1 MAVRQ
6 SRQSPVNGIAMGD
19 LPEGTTTVEFTKRHQ
34 PEPRND
40 APSLD
45 EASTFPWS
53 ITKMENGVTGF
64 VALHHCRPAPHDIAA
79 HYVPQYGP
87 GMYSMVPID
96 PQTQAE
102 IPALRESVRMM
113 AQLGVSPTQPSH
125 AAPAPAFDAQWAL
138 MEQQRIDAKEAVQKL
153 EFERQRLDAEERQR
167 RADDERRR
175 EDERRADRERT
186 DGYIKMG
193 VGLVGTLIA
202 GIPAAVAAVKPMLTP
217 PPAPPSADSKAV
229 DALAEQIRVMQA
241 KLDKTSEKEPDEM
254 EKLTKALFKLQIQ
267 KAFVGELRDL
277 NQTDEDDSTMGVI
290 KEGFGMFKE
299 ALPMLGSL
307 RGGGS
312 SQPESYAF
320 ASPQAL
326 AQTVMRDPATAQATL
341 RELSKQ
347 DPAMARQVIDILQA
361 GLPREIEAE
370 EDDAPVPIGKRRQ
383 A

>member
-45 EASTFPWS
+45 EASAFPWS

-113 AQLGVSPTQPSH
+113 AQLGVSPAQQSH

-138 MEQQRIDAKEAVQKL
+138 MEQQRIDAKEAAQQL
-153 EFERQRLDAEERQR
+153 ALERQRLDAKIADAAAEAEHR
-167 RADDERRR
+167 RDE
-175 EDERRADRERT
+175 DRRADRARQEK
-186 DGYIKMG
+186 IFEA
-193 VGLVGTLIA
+193 GLALLTG
-202 GIPAAVAAVKPMLTP
+202 AVAGAPAFIQTAMAKLTP
-217 PPAPPSADSKAV
+217 PPPPPSADSKVV
-229 DALAEQIRVMQA
+229 DTLTAELHTLRA
-241 KLDKTSEKEPDEM
+241 KLDKSTEKQPDPFENTLNRLM
-254 EKLTKALFKLQIQ
+254 QIKAHKALLK
-267 KAFVGELRDL
+267 ELED
-277 NQTDEDDSTMGVI
+277 TDEDDSTMGML
-290 KEGFGMFKE
+290 KEGLGMAKE

-320 ASPQAL
+320 ANPQAL